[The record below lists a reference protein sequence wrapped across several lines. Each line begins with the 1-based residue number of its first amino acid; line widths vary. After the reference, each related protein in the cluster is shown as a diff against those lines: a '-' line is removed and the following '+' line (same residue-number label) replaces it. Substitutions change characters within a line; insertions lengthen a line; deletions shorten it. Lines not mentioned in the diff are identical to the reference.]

1 MEFTFG
7 DIRLR
12 YRGLSLTMPAT
23 RDGGRRNCV
32 LVVDDHEDTLEMS
45 LIVLRS
51 QGFEAES
58 APSGDAA
65 FDRACELRPGVI
77 VTDLA
82 MPDGDG
88 WDLIQKL
95 ASDPRTKDIP
105 VVMVTACGT
114 ESVRSRAQREG
125 LAAFFFKPC
134 PPDVLAAELRRL
146 GARHSTTNV
155 A

>member
-1 MEFTFG
+1 MN
-7 DIRLR
+7 
-12 YRGLSLTMPAT
+12 LSLTMQTAPNGA
-23 RDGGRRNCV
+23 RPYCV
-32 LVVDDHEDTLEMS
+32 LVVDDHEDTRQMS

-51 QGFEAES
+51 QGFEA
-58 APSGDAA
+58 AVAAGGDAA
-65 FDRACELRPGVI
+65 FDRACELGPDVI

-88 WDLIQKL
+88 WELIQKL

-105 VVMVTACGT
+105 VVMLTACAT
-114 ESVRSRAQREG
+114 EAVRSRAQREK

-134 PPDVLAAELRRL
+134 APDVLAAELRRL
-146 GARHSTTNV
+146 CDRRSRTSV